1 MNIPVSVFTHIGLL
15 SIIIYLLYPR
25 LRRLVRGWRERWKD
39 SRPVQWRPKSP
50 HDCHQCCAG
59 VTLSVVKH
67 RDVLPYSQIKS
78 SRGRKKSVATD
89 GYACPNP
96 DCHYCGITDA
106 AIHALVGYGN
116 QCGSQRFKCQACGK
130 VFTSR
135 VNTPLYYLKTDP
147 GEVEFVLLF
156 LAEGVDASVLVRYTG
171 HTDKT
176 VARWLQRMG
185 RHSIGWHD
193 VLFRNLVVGFV
204 QMDEMYSR
212 VRKTASAVWIWMAI
226 VPESRII
233 PAMHIGNRTSFDA
246 FALVHDLKLRL
257 SPDGVPVITTDGLRA
272 YFHSITAHFGYWSRP
287 KRARKD
293 HWFVSPA
300 LLYGQL
306 VKRKHRKRFAITR
319 MLCGTRANLRGTL
332 RQLGFSGRIQTA
344 FIERVNL
351 TFRQGIAA
359 LSRRTW
365 SYAYSVE
372 SLRLH
377 AEWFRL
383 YYHMV
388 RPHQSLRIQLAGE
401 TRRYRKRTP
410 AMAAGITQH
419 IWHIHDLL
427 HYPVPQ
433 VP

>member
-1 MNIPVSVFTHIGLL
+1 
-15 SIIIYLLYPR
+15 
-25 LRRLVRGWRERWKD
+25 
-39 SRPVQWRPKSP
+39 
-50 HDCHQCCAG
+50 
-59 VTLSVVKH
+59 LSVVQH
-67 RDVLPYSQIKS
+67 RDVIPYSQIKGP
-78 SRGRKKSVATD
+78 RGRKKSVATS

-96 DCHYCGITDA
+96 DCNYCGIVDSTS
-106 AIHALVGYGN
+106 HALVGYGT
-116 QCGSQRFKCQACGK
+116 QCGNQRFKCQACSK

-135 VNTPLYYLKTDP
+135 VNTPLYYLKSDP
-147 GEVEFVLLF
+147 EEVEFVLLF

-176 VARWLQRMG
+176 VSRWLQRMG
-185 RHSIGWHD
+185 HHSAGWHD
-193 VLFRNLVVGFV
+193 VLFRHLVVGFV

-212 VRKTASAVWIWMAI
+212 VRKTASSVWVWLAI
-226 VPESRII
+226 APESRII
-233 PAMHIGNRTSFDA
+233 PAMHIGNRTTFDA
-246 FALVHDLKLRL
+246 YTLVHDLKLRL
-257 SPDGVPVITTDGLRA
+257 APNCVPVITTDGLRA

-306 VKRKHRKRFAITR
+306 VKRKGRKRFAITR
-319 MLCGTRANLRGTL
+319 ILCGTRDRFRTTLQNRGFT
-332 RQLGFSGRIQTA
+332 GRTQTA
-344 FIERVNL
+344 YVERLNL
-351 TFRQGIAA
+351 TFRQGISS

-365 SYAYSVE
+365 SYAYSVK

-388 RPHQSLRIQLAGE
+388 RPHQSLRVQLHGE
-401 TRRYRKRTP
+401 KRRYKKRTP
-410 AMAAGITQH
+410 AMAASITHH
-419 IWHIHDLL
+419 IWEIHDLL